1 MSARGGVL
9 PAPCWALPRLCY
21 WRRRERLA
29 GSHNHWLVLL
39 SIVVATLASFVALE
53 LASVV
58 AAHRAAPRQRY
69 WIALGALAI
78 GSGIW
83 SMHFI
88 GMLGFSLPTQLSYD
102 IAITLA
108 SLLVAVLASAAG
120 LLLAHRGMRGW
131 RWLLG
136 AGVLIGIAI
145 AGMHYTGMAALRM
158 DPPIHYRPFRISLS
172 IAIAI
177 AASIASLW
185 AAFQLRLET
194 LASAF
199 WKKAGSA
206 FIMGSAIYGMHYTG
220 MAAAQFAPGSMSTA
234 SRQQFDPLSLALIL
248 GAFTLV
254 FLTGTLLVSAYEAYR
269 SSGEVSELSRRL
281 VELQDE
287 ERRALAAELHDIVGQ
302 ALSALNAELA
312 LARQHLPPAAGA
324 AAERIAAASGLVKS
338 SVEAIRN
345 VMARLRPPG
354 ADELGLPAAI
364 RWHAAAFESRTG
376 ISVAVTADEN
386 LPRPSPKVEDA
397 LLRIYLEALN
407 NILKHAG
414 ARHVGVALERRNGDI
429 AFTVADDGSGF
440 DAAVASRRDE
450 RARWGLMI
458 MRERA
463 AAIGADLRVY
473 SAPGSGTRI
482 ELVLSKEKWS

>member
-1 MSARGGVL
+1 
-9 PAPCWALPRLCY
+9 
-21 WRRRERLA
+21 LA

-39 SIVVATLASFVALE
+39 SIVVATMASFVALE
-53 LASVV
+53 LAAAV
-58 AAHRAAPRQRY
+58 ASHRPARRR
-69 WIALGALAI
+69 WIGLGALAI
-78 GSGIW
+78 GTGIW

-88 GMLGFSLPTQLSYD
+88 GMLGFELPTRLSYD
-102 IAITLA
+102 VAITLA
-108 SLLVAVLASAAG
+108 SLLIAVLASGAG
-120 LLLAHRGMRGW
+120 LVLAHRGKRGW

-136 AGVLIGIAI
+136 AGVLIGGAI

-158 DPPIHYRPFRISLS
+158 DPPIRYGPFLFGLS

-177 AASIASLW
+177 GASIASLW
-185 AAFQLRLET
+185 AAFRLRLET

-206 FIMGSAIYGMHYTG
+206 FILGCAIYGMHYTG
-220 MAAAQFAPGSMSTA
+220 MAAAQFAPGSVSTA
-234 SRQQFDPLSLALIL
+234 ARQAFDHQSLAVIL

-254 FLTGTLLVSAYEAYR
+254 FLTATLLVSAYEAYR
-269 SSGEVSELSRRL
+269 SSGEVGELSRRL

-302 ALSALNAELA
+302 ALSALNTELA
-312 LARQHLPPAAGA
+312 LARQRLPPDAVE
-324 AAERIAAASGLVKS
+324 AAERIAAASSLVKA
-338 SVEAIRN
+338 SVAAIRN

-354 ADELGLPAAI
+354 ADELGLPAAL

-376 ISVAVTADEN
+376 ISVNVTADEE
-386 LPRPSPKVEDA
+386 LPRPSAKVEDA

-414 ARHVGVALERRNGDI
+414 ARQVRVALERRNGEI
-429 AFTVADDGSGF
+429 ALTMADDGRGF
-440 DAAVASRRDE
+440 DDAAVPRRDE
-450 RARWGLMI
+450 RAGWGLMI

-463 AAIGADLRVY
+463 AAVGAELRVH
-473 SAPGSGTRI
+473 SAPGSGTRV
-482 ELVLSKEKWS
+482 ELVLSKDQWS